1 MIQSHKF
8 SQLSNDELKGLR
20 VRVVAKL
27 AALAMAVT
35 VVPLFSACGA
45 EAPAMAAK
53 PGSPAYGPGSWP
65 APAPDATVDGTVEM
79 YY

>member
-20 VRVVAKL
+20 VRLVAKL
-27 AALAMAVT
+27 AALTTAVT
-35 VVPLFSACGA
+35 VVLLVSACGA
-45 EAPAMAAK
+45 EAPAIAAK
-53 PGSPAYGPGSWP
+53 PGSPAYRPVSWP
-65 APAPDATVDGTVEM
+65 APAPDATLDGTVEM